1 MLGAERHNTTE
12 RMEAALDHLKT
23 ELGGLRTGR
32 ANLALLDGIRVNY
45 YGTPTPLKQVATLA
59 VPESRLITIQPWE
72 PQLIKEVEKAV
83 QASALGLTPSN
94 DGKII
99 RVPIPPLNEERRRE
113 LIKLCKTYGE
123 ETRVHIRSVRREAN
137 EELKRLQKESTI
149 TEDDL
154 RKGEAEV
161 QKLTDRYVEKVDQ
174 ILKKKEEEILEV

>member
-45 YGTPTPLKQVATLA
+45 YGTLTPLKQVATLA

-72 PQLIKEVEKAV
+72 PPLIKEVEKAV

-113 LIKLCKTYGE
+113 LIKLCKTHGE